1 MLELLI
7 ELDRSLFILINKWL
21 ANPVTDA
28 IMPILTNDN
37 GLRVV
42 FAVILILLLWFGD
55 KRLRF
60 LALFCGL
67 TLLATD
73 QLTANFLKHLIERAR
88 PCHTFD
94 EINLLV
100 DCGAGFSMPSAHAAN
115 TFGQAV
121 LVGAQVKW
129 ARWPLLIYACLVA
142 ISRIFVGV
150 HYPSDITFGAIIG
163 ITIALILTFLFNK
176 FDRAVLTTPAMATV
190 EFEAAE
196 EPSDHDAQ
204 ESGSQTGPPAETDPS
219 EEG

>member
-1 MLELLI
+1 MLEFLI
-7 ELDRSLFILINKWL
+7 ELDKSLFILINKWL

-28 IMPILTNDN
+28 IMPFITNDN

-42 FAVILILLLWFGD
+42 FGVILILLLWFGD
-55 KRLRF
+55 KKLRV

-115 TFGQAV
+115 TFGQAI

-129 ARWPLLIYACLVA
+129 ARWPLLTYAFLVA
-142 ISRIFVGV
+142 ISRIFVGM
-150 HYPSDITFGAIIG
+150 HYPADIIFGAIVG
-163 ITIALILTFLFNK
+163 ILIALILTFLFNK
-176 FDRAVLTTPAMATV
+176 FDRAVLSAPAKAAV
-190 EFEAAE
+190 EDEVAEKASEHEVQESESQIDPAAE
-196 EPSDHDAQ
+196 DA
-204 ESGSQTGPPAETDPS
+204 
-219 EEG
+219 